1 MSRLQDVQRRK
12 PGWFARLVFWAA
24 RRKLGR
30 VPGPVAVL
38 NANPGLLAGVGAF
51 ETALDKA
58 DRAPARA
65 KSLAQLQT
73 ALLVGCP
80 F

>member
-1 MSRLQDVQRRK
+1 MSRLQDTQAAK
-12 PGWFARLVFWAA
+12 PGWFARLVFWVT

-30 VPGPVAVL
+30 VPGPVRVL
-38 NANPGLLAGVGAF
+38 TANPGLLAGVGAF
-51 ETALDKA
+51 ETALEKA

-73 ALLVGCP
+73 ARLVGCP

>member
-1 MSRLQDVQRRK
+1 MSRLQDVLRQR
-12 PGWFARLVFWAA
+12 PGWFARLAFWAT

-30 VPGPVAVL
+30 VPGPVRAL
-38 NANPGLLAGVGAF
+38 TANPGLLAGMAAF

-65 KSLAQLQT
+65 KSLAELQT